1 MSQTRGGKAQSVP
14 TTVSGE
20 LELAAVLKWKSA
32 GIAASVCPTLHPSF
46 TQMLQNDSIQSKLKH
61 SPVQYLYYLHY
72 TLAGGNQD
80 SLCCAKHSG
89 IFSPHCSHL
98 AKWRNNN

>member
-1 MSQTRGGKAQSVP
+1 MSQTRGGGGEAQSVP

-46 TQMLQNDSIQSKLKH
+46 TRKCYKVTVFNQS
-61 SPVQYLYYLHY
+61 
-72 TLAGGNQD
+72 
-80 SLCCAKHSG
+80 
-89 IFSPHCSHL
+89 
-98 AKWRNNN
+98 